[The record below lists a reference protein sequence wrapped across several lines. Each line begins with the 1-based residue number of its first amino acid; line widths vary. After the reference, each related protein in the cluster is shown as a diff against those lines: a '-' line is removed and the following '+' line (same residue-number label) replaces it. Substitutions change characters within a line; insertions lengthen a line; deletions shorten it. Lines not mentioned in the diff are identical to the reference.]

1 VSPSRAKLPAGM
13 AESTREGERPGG
25 DRSGLRDLVRLS
37 RRARRGVGR
46 QVAPARLLGPLFTP
60 IIVLALLLP
69 LSAVLFV
76 GCGGGLVGRAAPA
89 FIGTSL
95 DGTKV
100 SLSEYR
106 GKPLVL
112 AFMASW

>member
-1 VSPSRAKLPAGM
+1 LFPIRYVAVARII
-13 AESTREGERPGG
+13 GG
-25 DRSGLRDLVRLS
+25 FGLR
-37 RRARRGVGR
+37 
-46 QVAPARLLGPLFTP
+46 PLLTP
-60 IIVLALLLP
+60 IVVLALLLP
-69 LSAVLFV
+69 LAAVLFV

-89 FIGTSL
+89 FVGTSL

>member
-1 VSPSRAKLPAGM
+1 MSLSPAKLPAGM
-13 AESTREGERPGG
+13 AESTRESVCLSGG
-25 DRSGLRDLVRLS
+25 RGGLWCLVRHS
-37 RRARRGVGR
+37 RQARQGVGR
-46 QVAPARLLGPLFTP
+46 HVAQARLLGPLLTP
-60 IIVLALLLP
+60 IVVLALLLP
-69 LSAVLFV
+69 LTAVLFV

-89 FIGTSL
+89 FVGTSL